1 MARRIPIQPVA
12 LALALAAVAPAG
24 ASRAGAAP
32 AGDSTPVT
40 APAEGGVSPG
50 TVVARY
56 GFDDGSIDT
65 GPDTFSVFQ
74 RSSGHVRLTT
84 DFRYSGYRSVEV
96 RDAAGDGAFPE
107 LQGYFPL
114 RREGTLRAH
123 FALMIAEPREQL
135 NIALAGPA
143 WFSLRKDGIAFWL
156 QTRDGVFHHYS
167 DSMPKRLL
175 PVRPF
180 VWYLVDVAYDID
192 AGVYDLD
199 LREAGAGG
207 AHVSLKRQANTV
219 NAPGSAVD
227 KFSFIGDTGHD
238 TSSVVYYLD
247 DVLITVDRPIEVPP
261 LVAPGRRK
269 LFIDMWID
277 AHRLARSR
285 TGCLPVL
292 EWPDLGLDDGDL
304 VGLRLAGLVPLL
316 ERLVAGDG
324 GSLPDGAPAAYRE
337 TLQAIRSWRS
347 GCRAFAD
354 GDAKGALERF
364 EAAIGGAR
372 GSRLFE
378 MSAILALASLGRWP
392 EADARLAAAYG
403 GWIPDPRLPVALALI
418 GLERDDLEEAALALQ
433 NSSEPVP
440 DDPRL
445 ECSLLARSRLLDPG
459 TVAMVRARFPED
471 WATCLHAALLPEVYF
486 YVQLFRKD
494 PAGALRYATRMER
507 RMQSLRLPEDGWIE
521 RMADASLLGGD
532 ARYALTLY
540 TESLRRRGPDPWLL
554 SKIADVHLLL
564 GDVDRERVFREAV
577 YGSLGDAGE
586 PAAAAERP

>member
-1 MARRIPIQPVA
+1 MARRISIQPVA
-12 LALALAAVAPAG
+12 LALALAAAPVA
-24 ASRAGAAP
+24 
-32 AGDSTPVT
+32 
-40 APAEGGVSPG
+40 APAEGGTPVSPG

-56 GFDDGSIDT
+56 GFDDGSIDS
-65 GPDTFSVFQ
+65 GPDTFSVFR
-74 RSSGHVRLTT
+74 RSRGHVRLTT
-84 DFRYSGYRSVEV
+84 AFRYSGYRSVEI

-107 LQGYFPL
+107 LQGYFPV

-143 WFSLRKDGIAFWL
+143 WFALRKDGIAFWL

-180 VWYLVDVAYDID
+180 IWYLVDVAYDID

-207 AHVSLKRQANTV
+207 AHVSLKHQPNTV

-238 TSSVVYYLD
+238 TSGVVYYLD

-269 LFIDMWID
+269 LFIDMWTD

-292 EWPDLGLDDGDL
+292 EWSDLGLGDGNLD
-304 VGLRLAGLVPLL
+304 GLRQAGLDPLL

-324 GSLPDGAPAAYRE
+324 GSPLPDGVPGDHRG
-337 TLQAIRSWRS
+337 TLEAIRSWRA

-354 GDAKGALERF
+354 GAAAAALERF
-364 EAAIGGAR
+364 EAALERAPGT
-372 GSRLFE
+372 RLFE
-378 MSAILALASLGRWP
+378 MSAILALASLKRWP
-392 EADARLAAAYG
+392 EADARLGAAYG
-403 GWIPDPRLPVALALI
+403 GWLSDPRLPVALALI

-433 NSSEPVP
+433 GSSEPVP

-445 ECSLLARSRLLDPG
+445 ECALLARSRLLDPG
-459 TVAMVRARFPED
+459 NVAMVRARFPED
-471 WATCLHAALLPEVYF
+471 WASCLHAALLPEEY
-486 YVQLFRKD
+486 
-494 PAGALRYATRMER
+494 
-507 RMQSLRLPEDGWIE
+507 
-521 RMADASLLGGD
+521 
-532 ARYALTLY
+532 
-540 TESLRRRGPDPWLL
+540 
-554 SKIADVHLLL
+554 
-564 GDVDRERVFREAV
+564 
-577 YGSLGDAGE
+577 
-586 PAAAAERP
+586 